1 MAIKFNHRREILA
14 LRDGIP
20 KYLEAYTPIKVKW
33 ESSFAE
39 YDFRDAY
46 ISGKGKNEK
55 LVLSTKIFVGLKNLP
70 VIFKEDIAGELTIE
84 INGVTIYTIKP
95 SGRISKGLV
104 KAFTQSI
111 IKGIR

>member
-33 ESSFAE
+33 ESDFAE
-39 YDFRDAY
+39 NDFRDAY
-46 ISGKGKNEK
+46 ISGKGKNER
-55 LVLSTKIFVGLKNLP
+55 LVLSTEILAGSKSLP
-70 VIFKEDIAGELTIE
+70 VTFNEDAAGELTVE
-84 INGVTIYTIKP
+84 INGAKIYTIKP
-95 SGRISKGLV
+95 SGRISKGLL

-111 IKGIR
+111 IKGIQ